1 MNNDELRTLLRQQV
15 ESTLRTYIQYQ
26 DTLIGAYQRA
36 TDHVEPLTQFN
47 DLVKSC
53 HWALS
58 TYGPAVKSDIE
69 QTTATAFEQAFS
81 YALQSAGVSQSSQHT
96 AELRTFVQAYA
107 ESASNRLADNIIHQ
121 MGSDA
126 QTVLKHFRMYQL
138 ADLDGRVSA
147 NFGMP
152 EFQHMDTLGR
162 RLQADNYIRT
172 HLQQGYLEIVN
183 VVRTATW
190 LKQGRSQGRINR
202 PGHRFH
208 GREFDLSEYQDL
220 ESVYF
225 HPNSFAFVDL

>member
-1 MNNDELRTLLRQQV
+1 MNNDELRALLRAQV
-15 ESTLRTYIQYQ
+15 AKTLQHYSLYQ
-26 DTLIGAYQRA
+26 DTLIGAYQNA
-36 TDHVEPLTQFN
+36 TVHDEPLTQFN
-47 DLVKSC
+47 PLVTQC
-53 HWALS
+53 HWALGH
-58 TYGPAVKSDIE
+58 YGPVIKEEIQD
-69 QTTATAFEQAFS
+69 TATVAFEKALS
-81 YALQSAGVSQSSQHT
+81 YALQRAPGTESNQHT
-96 AELRTFVQAYA
+96 TELKTFVQAYA
-107 ESASNRLADNIIHQ
+107 ESASNRLLDNVIHQ
-121 MGSDA
+121 LGSDA

-138 ADLDGRVSA
+138 ADLDGKASA

-152 EFQHMDTLGR
+152 EFEHMDSIGR
-162 RLQADNYIRT
+162 RLKAENYIRN

-190 LKQGRSQGRINR
+190 LKLGQSQGRIDR